1 MCGFRCSLCALLACF
16 KATNICGSSFF
27 FGVTSSSY
35 ACVSSRTSTFNLS
48 QSHLQSVNYVLNGSD
63 FFFNCVL
70 AYLDTGNRF
79 GQRVEPLYVLV
90 NFEDCEFV
98 CQFIKLFAK
107 FIDMATKLFASVA
120 ASSVL
125 RFYFHGRHLVSR

>member
-1 MCGFRCSLCALLACF
+1 M
-16 KATNICGSSFF
+16 
-27 FGVTSSSY
+27 
-35 ACVSSRTSTFNLS
+35 
-48 QSHLQSVNYVLNGSD
+48 
-63 FFFNCVL
+63 L